1 MDNQE
6 KIIEIIEFEL
16 ERQGITPSKM
26 CKDLGFPR
34 SVFSRW
40 SKRYIDS
47 RNANQK
53 PASIKAEH
61 LVNIL
66 FYLNIIEL

>member
-16 ERQGITPSKM
+16 KRQKITPSKM
-26 CKDLGFPR
+26 CKDLRFAR
-34 SVFSRW
+34 SIYSRW
-40 SKRYIDS
+40 SKRYVDE

-66 FYLNIIEL
+66 FYLNIV